1 MRQRRL
7 QINRPIA
14 GPYELWYMKHDMEW
28 RARALAFVCVC
39 ACAYV
44 RAQERDNG
52 ADRRL
57 ARTLVQVHYYYCST
71 ADLLNKIHP
80 SDISE

>member
-44 RAQERDNG
+44 C
-52 ADRRL
+52 
-57 ARTLVQVHYYYCST
+57 ARKNETTEQ
-71 ADLLNKIHP
+71 IGG
-80 SDISE
+80 

>member
-28 RARALAFVCVC
+28 RARACVCVCARALAFVCVC

-44 RAQERDNG
+44 C
-52 ADRRL
+52 
-57 ARTLVQVHYYYCST
+57 ARKNETTEQ
-71 ADLLNKIHP
+71 IGG
-80 SDISE
+80 